1 MAYRNTLGFPNP
13 QRNKSGGPCPLRQY
27 AQLDAREL
35 GSLFLERLKTPEE
48 GTPDHRYARNALIE
62 MNPPLEHFAAKRF
75 RNRGRPTHSP
85 AWCPPQSG
93 APHSHDTERRIPR

>member
-13 QRNKSGGPCPLRQY
+13 QRNKRGGPCPLRQY

-48 GTPDHRYARNALIE
+48 GTPDHQYARNALIE
-62 MNPPLEHFAAKRF
+62 MNPPLAHFAAKCF
-75 RNRGRPTHSP
+75 RNRGRPTYSP
-85 AWCPPQSG
+85 AWCPP
-93 APHSHDTERRIPR
+93 